1 MKVSGPL
8 THARFAAELSRIIRI
23 SSKWVAH
30 ETLRLHTG
38 EHRSQDLVSDGD
50 IDSYIKEVM
59 LIITSIIK

>member
-23 SSKWVAH
+23 SSKWTAH

-38 EHRSQDLVSDGD
+38 EYKPQDPVSDKD
-50 IDSYIKEVM
+50 VDSYTKEVM
-59 LIITSIIK
+59 LVITDIIK

>member
-1 MKVSGPL
+1 MKVTGPL

-38 EHRSQDLVSDGD
+38 EHKPQDLVSDED
-50 IDSYIKEVM
+50 IDSYTKEVA
-59 LIITSIIK
+59 LIITDIIK